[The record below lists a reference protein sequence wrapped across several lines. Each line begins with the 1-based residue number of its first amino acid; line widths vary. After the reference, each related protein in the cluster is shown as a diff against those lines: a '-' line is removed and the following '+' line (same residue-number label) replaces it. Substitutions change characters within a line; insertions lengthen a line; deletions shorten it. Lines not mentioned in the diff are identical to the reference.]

1 MTLRYNGGLA
11 VAITV
16 SDLGGIVYTNILV
29 NPGTQFSFSGSNPI
43 DKFVG
48 PNLTVTVNALL
59 NATIGTNCANNVQV
73 GDTFGSFT
81 VMAISSL
88 IGGPMCC
95 PLSQLDTT
103 PPVITGCPANINQPA
118 VGCSATATWTE
129 PTATDF
135 CTVQSFV
142 RTHAPGSTFPVEAT
156 AVVYTAKDPAGNT
169 STCTF
174 TVTVTDTTPPVISGC
189 PANINVSAAANCKAF
204 ASWTAP
210 TALDNCS
217 VQSFTSTHAPGSE
230 FNLGTTTVTYTAK
243 DPTGNTSTCTFT
255 VTVIDTTPPVISGC
269 PANINISAAANCKAF
284 ASWTAPTA
292 LDNCAVQSFTSSHA
306 SGSEFNLGT
315 TTVTYTALDAAG
327 NSSTCTFTVTVIDTT
342 PPVISGC
349 PANIIV
355 SAAANCKAFASW
367 TAPTALD
374 NCAVQSFTST
384 HAAGSEFNLGTTT
397 VTYTALDAAGNSSTC
412 TFTVTVIDTTPPVI
426 SGCPANINV
435 SAAANC
441 KAFASWTAPTASD
454 NCAVQSFTS
463 THASGSEF
471 NLGTTTVTYTA
482 SDAAGN
488 LSTCT
493 FTVTVTDTTPPVIS
507 GCPANINVS
516 AAANCKAFASWTAP
530 TASDN
535 CAVQSFTS
543 THASGSEF
551 NLGTTTVT
559 YTASDAAGNLSTCTF
574 TVTVIDT
581 TPPVI
586 SGCPANI
593 NVSATAN
600 CKAFA
605 SWTAPTALDNCS
617 VQSFTSTHAPGS
629 EFDTGITTVTYTAID
644 LSGNRTVCSFD
655 VIVENNETIQ
665 LTGCPSDV
673 QVYADETDEAE
684 VTWVEPVFSIQCGT
698 LTVEQTA
705 SPGTRFPV
713 GATRVAYKATDPL
726 NRTASCMFV
735 VTVVQRDIDVK
746 VSQLVSPDGDGFN
759 DVWKIFDIENYPDN
773 EVLIVDRWGSE
784 VFKTTGYNA
793 IDRVWDGTKNGALL
807 PTGTYFYRLRIQYG
821 RRSIRKEG
829 FIELVR

>member
-11 VAITV
+11 VAITI

-29 NPGTQFSFSGSNPI
+29 NPGTQFSFAGSNPL

-142 RTHAPGSTFPVEAT
+142 RTHAPGSTFPVGAT

-174 TVTVTDTTPPVISGC
+174 TVTVTDTTPPVI
-189 PANINVSAAANCKAF
+189 
-204 ASWTAP
+204 T
-210 TALDNCS
+210 
-217 VQSFTSTHAPGSE
+217 
-230 FNLGTTTVTYTAK
+230 
-243 DPTGNTSTCTFT
+243 
-255 VTVIDTTPPVISGC
+255 GC

-292 LDNCAVQSFTSSHA
+292 LDNCAVQSFTSTHA

-327 NSSTCTFTVTVIDTT
+327 NSSTCTFTVTVT
-342 PPVISGC
+342 
-349 PANIIV
+349 
-355 SAAANCKAFASW
+355 
-367 TAPTALD
+367 
-374 NCAVQSFTST
+374 
-384 HAAGSEFNLGTTT
+384 
-397 VTYTALDAAGNSSTC
+397 
-412 TFTVTVIDTTPPVI
+412 DTTPPVI
-426 SGCPANINV
+426 SGCPANINI

-463 THASGSEF
+463 SHAS
-471 NLGTTTVTYTA
+471 
-482 SDAAGN
+482 
-488 LSTCT
+488 
-493 FTVTVTDTTPPVIS
+493 
-507 GCPANINVS
+507 
-516 AAANCKAFASWTAP
+516 
-530 TASDN
+530 
-535 CAVQSFTS
+535 
-543 THASGSEF
+543 
-551 NLGTTTVT
+551 
-559 YTASDAAGNLSTCTF
+559 
-574 TVTVIDT
+574 
-581 TPPVI
+581 
-586 SGCPANI
+586 
-593 NVSATAN
+593 
-600 CKAFA
+600 
-605 SWTAPTALDNCS
+605 
-617 VQSFTSTHAPGS
+617 GS

-698 LTVEQTA
+698 LTVEQSA

-735 VTVVQRDIDVK
+735 VTVLQRDIDVK

-793 IDRVWDGTKNGALL
+793 IDRVWDGTKNGTLL